1 MGLEVESPEGL
12 EEVVISRV
20 NPKSPAGAAG
30 LRAGDHIEAA
40 NGRAVGGIEEFKSI
54 LDSVSTG
61 ESLFLL
67 VLRNE
72 ERLHLALVRED

>member
-1 MGLEVESPEGL
+1 
-12 EEVVISRV
+12 
-20 NPKSPAGAAG
+20 
-30 LRAGDHIEAA
+30 LRAGDRIEAA